1 MNIEMR
7 RITSENVHEA
17 VMIWNKVVEDGVAFP
32 QTEPLDDDTGAEF
45 FASQDYTAV
54 AFDTDT
60 AEVVG
65 MYILHPNNVGRC
77 GHICNASY
85 AVRSDMKGKHI
96 GELLVTDCLKK
107 AKELGYK
114 ILQFNAVVATNTSAL
129 ALYKK
134 LGFVQLG
141 VIPGG
146 FLMKDGHYE
155 DIIVHYHTL

>member
-54 AFDTDT
+54 AFDTDS

-85 AVRSDMKGKHI
+85 AVRSDMRGKHI

-129 ALYKK
+129 ELYKK

>member
-85 AVRSDMKGKHI
+85 AVRSDMRGKHI

-129 ALYKK
+129 ELYKK

-155 DIIVHYHTL
+155 DIIVHYHTM